1 MEPKVEIYRLYGLD
15 VAMEMLRPGAKYE
28 ISNTEFTR
36 WEDSRPCPTWEEV
49 KETMTKLKEL
59 EDSIQT
65 IWREDQIKE
74 LAGQA

>member
-1 MEPKVEIYRLYGLD
+1 MEPKVEIYRLYGID

-36 WEDSRPCPTWEEV
+36 WEDPRPCPTWEEV
-49 KETMTKLKEL
+49 KETMIKLKEL

-74 LAGQA
+74 LAGQS

>member
-1 MEPKVEIYRLYGLD
+1 MKPQVEIYRLYGIN

-28 ISNTEFTR
+28 ISNTQFTR
-36 WEDSRPCPTWEEV
+36 WDDPRPCPTWEEV

-59 EDSIQT
+59 EDSIHT
-65 IWREDQIKE
+65 IWREDQLKE